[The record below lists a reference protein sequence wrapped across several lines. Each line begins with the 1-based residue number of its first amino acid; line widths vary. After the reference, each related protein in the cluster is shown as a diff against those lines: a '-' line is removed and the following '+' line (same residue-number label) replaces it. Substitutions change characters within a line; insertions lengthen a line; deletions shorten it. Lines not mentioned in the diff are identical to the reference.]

1 MNQNPIWNN
10 IMTTV
15 EQSQSLFNA
24 WESGWKLTTK
34 TSAGKVQDIYEIAK
48 VRKHS
53 HIILVHK

>member
-1 MNQNPIWNN
+1 
-10 IMTTV
+10 MTTV